1 MATLCGSAL
10 AQSDGIAINISRNV
24 DLPPDSI
31 YFALAIVTDP
41 DISLDEVLTAS
52 QSLGLTAQSLSSVSL
67 QQYGPSVGQTR
78 LAYAFNLQVAY
89 AKFKDTNDKLATLR
103 RTMAAATPAMDLQI
117 YGISIVPSDAARD
130 QARLSVLPQLFDD
143 AKKNADQLAKAAG
156 VTLGAVLGVN
166 EGWAN
171 TNAGVY
177 YGPYGGP
184 IGPTTL
190 KTAYSLTVR
199 YAVK

>member
-1 MATLCGSAL
+1 MRLPGCSIPANQTTCRRPRLGAAVLGLALMATLCGSAL

-89 AKFKDTNDKLATLR
+89 AKFKDTNDKLAT
-103 RTMAAATPAMDLQI
+103 
-117 YGISIVPSDAARD
+117 
-130 QARLSVLPQLFDD
+130 
-143 AKKNADQLAKAAG
+143 
-156 VTLGAVLGVN
+156 
-166 EGWAN
+166 
-171 TNAGVY
+171 
-177 YGPYGGP
+177 
-184 IGPTTL
+184 
-190 KTAYSLTVR
+190 
-199 YAVK
+199 